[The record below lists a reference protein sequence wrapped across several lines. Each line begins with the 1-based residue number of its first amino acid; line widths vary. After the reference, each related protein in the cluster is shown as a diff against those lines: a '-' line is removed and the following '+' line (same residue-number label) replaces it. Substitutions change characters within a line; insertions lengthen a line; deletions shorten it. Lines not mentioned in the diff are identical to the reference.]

1 MQLDTGLTQ
10 AVNHRA
16 NMCVFNHIDMS
27 AHLEGDVMIV
37 RWNMLKKC
45 QSTAQTGQDGLYGG
59 GGTQGEG

>member
-1 MQLDTGLTQ
+1 MQLDTGLTH

-45 QSTAQTGQDGLYGG
+45 QSTA
-59 GGTQGEG
+59 